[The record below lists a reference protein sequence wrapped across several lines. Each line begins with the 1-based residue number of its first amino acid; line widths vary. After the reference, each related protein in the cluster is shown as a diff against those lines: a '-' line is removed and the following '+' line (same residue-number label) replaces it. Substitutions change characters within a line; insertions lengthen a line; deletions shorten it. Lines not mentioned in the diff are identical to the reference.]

1 MRINIIRNE
10 LTKLENELLGMV
22 KKNKDDYFK
31 IPNES
36 LKSRKDSSIKL
47 IELTENYLL
56 QEKYSNFMLKAYANK
71 CYCFINDIK
80 ILKSEYDKNLKNL
93 KFVSSKWLPTKLEV
107 GFLKI
112 PNFHYS
118 NRDSLIISN
127 EIANVNF
134 YLKPEN
140 QNILPK
146 IMFQNRLPFNKSNY
160 VLNEKEFTVM
170 NDISKISEE
179 TEGGNL
185 CEKFG
190 ICYDSIENIY
200 LCDFRKDSV
209 LIVDKEFK
217 KIKKIESKP
226 SHDENEAKNIKIN
239 RVKPLNV
246 RFVQTIFI

>member
-1 MRINIIRNE
+1 M
-10 LTKLENELLGMV
+10 
-22 KKNKDDYFK
+22 
-31 IPNES
+31 
-36 LKSRKDSSIKL
+36 
-47 IELTENYLL
+47 
-56 QEKYSNFMLKAYANK
+56 
-71 CYCFINDIK
+71 
-80 ILKSEYDKNLKNL
+80 
-93 KFVSSKWLPTKLEV
+93 KFVESKWLPSKLEIGNLV
-107 GFLKI
+107 I

-140 QNILPK
+140 QNFLPK
-146 IMFQNRLPFNKSNY
+146 IMFQHRLPFNKSNY
-160 VLNEKEFTVM
+160 ILNEKEFTM
-170 NDISKISEE
+170 MGDISKISEE
-179 TEGGNL
+179 ESEGGNL
-185 CEKFG
+185 SEKFG

-226 SHDENEAKNIKIN
+226 SYDEDEAKNLKIN
-239 RVKPLNV
+239 RIKPLNV